1 MGKKSIRV
9 RVLMFIVFLSFLA
22 VFWMFEIK
30 DTANKRIGFQKR
42 VEQIEVYGKDDIQNI
57 KTILNSY
64 PENYSSN
71 KAIGKGDYV
80 IVLGQVKDG
89 QNVWDNFCKNIKDK
103 KNSCIVIVQ
112 YTNEGDPILGYLS
125 YIYGNFFYMED
136 NTRDRFR
143 GGDYSSDEYKYLKTF
158 KEKEGTSAVLINDN
172 TVTYEQYKNS
182 MISSDSSDHIPCR
195 PLFYIVN

>member
-1 MGKKSIRV
+1 MKRKSIRA
-9 RVLMFIVFLSFLA
+9 RVLMCIVILSFLA
-22 VFWMFEIK
+22 VFCMFEMK
-30 DTANKRIGFQKR
+30 DTANKGIGFQKKI
-42 VEQIEVYGKDDIQNI
+42 EQIGVYGKDDIQNI

-89 QNVWDNFCKNIKDK
+89 QNVWDNFSKNIKNK
-103 KNSCIVIVQ
+103 KNSSIVIVQ
-112 YTNEGDPILGYLS
+112 YTKEGDPILGYLS
-125 YIYGNFFYMED
+125 YIRGNYFYLED
-136 NTRDRFR
+136 KTRDRFR
-143 GGDYSSDEYKYLKTF
+143 GVDYSSDEYKYLKTF
-158 KEKEGTSAVLINDN
+158 KEKEGTSAILFNDN

-182 MISSDSSDHIPCR
+182 MISSDSIPCQ